1 MADLN
6 YDKQESLIMKNF
18 VMKVASVVLVGAMG
32 LAFAGCSKGEAKSSE
47 SSGSE
52 KFTVEEGKLV
62 MATNAFFPPYEYY
75 EGDKI
80 VGIDAEIAAAV
91 ADKLGLTLEIQDVEF
106 DSIITGVQANKYDLG
121 CAGMTVTEDRLQ
133 NVNFSTPYAKGIQ
146 VIIVKEGSPITDV
159 ASLTSGNY
167 SVGVQQG
174 TTGDIYI
181 SEKVEKVERFN
192 KGADAVLALTN
203 GQVDAVVIDNEPAK
217 AFVAANAGLKILE
230 TPYAD
235 EDYAMC
241 FNKENTV
248 LMNKVNDALKALTDD
263 GTIAKIVEKYIPS
276 K

>member
-1 MADLN
+1 
-6 YDKQESLIMKNF
+6 MKNF

-91 ADKLGLTLEIQDVEF
+91 AEKLGLTLEIQDVEF

-159 ASLTSGNY
+159 NTLTEGNY

-181 SEKVEKVERFN
+181 SEEVEKVERFN

-230 TPYAD
+230 APYAD

-248 LMNKVNDALKALTDD
+248 LMNKVNEALKALTDD

-276 K
+276 NG

>member
-1 MADLN
+1 
-6 YDKQESLIMKNF
+6 
-18 VMKVASVVLVGAMG
+18 MKVASVALIGAMG
-32 LAFAGCSKGEAKSSE
+32 LAFAGCSKDTASSSE
-47 SSGSE
+47 SASGNE
-52 KFTVEEGKLV
+52 KFTVEEGKLI
-62 MATNAFFPPYEYY
+62 MATNAFFPPYEFY

-80 VGIDAEIAAAV
+80 VGIDAEIAEAV
-91 ADKLGLTLEIQDVEF
+91 AGKLGLTLEIQDVEF

-146 VIIVKEGSPITDV
+146 VVIVKEGSPITDV
-159 ASLTSGNY
+159 DALIAGTYN
-167 SVGVQQG
+167 VGVQQG

-181 SEKVEKVERFN
+181 SDDIGDARVERFN

-217 AFVAANAGLKILE
+217 AFVAANTGLKILE
-230 TPYAD
+230 APYAD

-248 LMNKVNDALKALTDD
+248 LLNKINDALKELTDD